1 MASVMIRDDPVP
13 TVPPNS
19 SSECDMDRKCRCFP
33 PTIER
38 DAKRRASRGLK
49 LNSLFVLLLM
59 FFSRSSP
66 APTILFFSIR
76 SGEVDDAGSEVE
88 VGALTVGGLV
98 EDLKDGRI
106 SGSGFVQVVVF
117 VFVFVFVVV
126 VLLDPS

>member
-1 MASVMIRDDPVP
+1 
-13 TVPPNS
+13 
-19 SSECDMDRKCRCFP
+19 
-33 PTIER
+33 
-38 DAKRRASRGLK
+38 
-49 LNSLFVLLLM
+49 M

-76 SGEVDDAGSEVE
+76 S
-88 VGALTVGGLV
+88 GALTVGGLV

>member
-1 MASVMIRDDPVP
+1 
-13 TVPPNS
+13 
-19 SSECDMDRKCRCFP
+19 
-33 PTIER
+33 
-38 DAKRRASRGLK
+38 
-49 LNSLFVLLLM
+49 M